1 MIKLRQVKIKLKRL
15 MSLSLMLVAL
25 VCFSV
30 QAQDR
35 SIRGKVTSTT
45 GEELP
50 GVSVLVKGTSNGT
63 VTDISGDYSLS
74 VGADAQTV
82 VFSFIG
88 MKTQEVAIGS
98 RSVVDV
104 SLEEDIASLQEVI
117 VTGYS
122 SESKKTITGSI
133 DALDTEKAFS
143 IPSTSAA
150 EGFQGRLSGVTVVSN
165 GSPGAAPIVRI
176 RGIATTG
183 NNDPL
188 YIIDGYQT
196 NDPDFLTDLNT
207 SDIESVTVL
216 KDAAVSSV
224 YGARATNGVIVIK
237 TRKGNYDISGKPQVT
252 LDISY
257 GVQTPVTAPDMLNSE
272 QLGEVF
278 WESMRNDGLSVGD
291 EAWGHPQFGSG
302 DTPSMSD
309 YYRGDPSLP
318 YDAGSNRLTATSG
331 GTDWFDQIFEDATYQ
346 NYYISVNGGTEASKY
361 MMSMGYMDRE
371 GILTGTGYDRYTGR
385 ANTEFSIKERIRIGQ
400 NLSFAYS
407 RQILFPGQ
415 NGDDSPLGLAYRAS
429 PLMPAYDDGGN
440 FAGTYQSA
448 AGLGNAQNP
457 LAVMTRAKNN
467 NNSNMR
473 IYGDAY
479 AEVDIIDGLT
489 ARSNIGVNY
498 RSGVGDVFNSLN
510 PEHSEAITTNS
521 LITGRYISSGYVFT
535 NTLRYEKSVGNH
547 NIGFLGGIEAIED
560 HFEFT
565 SVAQQ
570 DFLLNDVPDNHL
582 LGFGVGATSIQQS
595 QSNTTTLFSYFGQLK
610 YNYAGKYILTAT
622 LRRDKTSRFQDGNN
636 TGVFPAVSAGWVLS
650 EEAFIPEF
658 FSNLK
663 VRGSYGEMGNQS
675 IPNATPTVNVN
686 QANDQLA
693 FYNFGGVYTPGAVL
707 STPGNANL
715 TWERSVQQNLG
726 LDVGLLNDKLE
737 LTFDYFNLTSKD
749 NIISTSLP
757 STAPVASN
765 GNPYINNGEINNKGF
780 DISLNYGNQGTNSDF
795 TYNIGLKFSKYKN
808 EIIKTNDIGTSIVGG
823 NLRGITFTN
832 SAVGGPVSSFYGR
845 KVIGIFKDE
854 AEVLAAPDQ
863 GFATPADGVGRF
875 RYADIDNSGTIT
887 DDDRTSLGSPNP
899 DFTYGINID
908 LGYKGFDLAMF
919 FTGSQGNEIYNYTR
933 IFTDFASFY
942 DGNRSTR
949 VLDAFSASNPNG
961 SVPALSRNVTNS
973 ETQANSYFV
982 EDGSYFR
989 MKNIQIGYTLPE
1001 SVVSRVAMSR
1011 ARIYVQASNLF
1022 TITEY
1027 SGLDPEIG
1035 RFNNSDIDTGIDFG
1049 SYPTSQTYLIGLSVD
1064 F

>member
-1 MIKLRQVKIKLKRL
+1 MKKILISYICSAKLSNMAVVLLILL
-15 MSLSLMLVAL
+15 GLNNYT
-25 VCFSV
+25 V

-35 SIRGKVTSTT
+35 SISGKIVSTT
-45 GEELP
+45 GDELP
-50 GVSVLVKGTSNGT
+50 GVSILVKGTTNGT
-63 VTDISGDYSLS
+63 VSNVSGQYTLS
-74 VGADAQTV
+74 VGNNAETL

-88 MKTQEVAIGS
+88 MKTQELAIGS
-98 RSVVDV
+98 RSVIDV
-104 SLEEDIASLQEVI
+104 TMEEDVASLQEVI

-176 RGIATTG
+176 RGVATTG

-237 TRKGNYDISGKPQVT
+237 TRKGGYDVSGKPKVT

-278 WESMRNDGLSVGD
+278 WESAINDGVAPS
-291 EAWGHPQFGSG
+291 HPQFGVGAEPNISG
-302 DTPSMSD
+302 
-309 YYRGDPSLP
+309 YYRGDRDLP
-318 YDAGSNRLTATSG
+318 YDAETNRLTKTSA
-331 GTDWFDQIFEDATYQ
+331 GTDWFGEIFEDATYQ
-346 NYYISVNGGTEASKY
+346 NYYVSVNGGSEASKY
-361 MMSMGYMDRE
+361 MMSMGYLDRE

-385 ANTEFSIKERIRIGQ
+385 ANTEFSIKERLRIGQ

-407 RQILFPGQ
+407 RQTLFPGQ

-429 PLMPAYDDGGN
+429 PLMPAYDEGGN

-457 LAVMTRAKNN
+457 LAVMTRAKDNL
-467 NNSNMR
+467 NSNMR

-498 RSGVGDVFNSLN
+498 RSGTGDVFNSLN
-510 PEHSEAITTNS
+510 PEHSEAITTNN
-521 LITGRYISSGYVFT
+521 LTTARYISSGYVWT
-535 NTLRYEKSVGNH
+535 NTLRYEKTVGKH
-547 NIGFLGGIEAIED
+547 NVGVIAGIEAISD

-565 SVAQQ
+565 AVSQQ
-570 DFLLNDVPDNHL
+570 DFLLNDVVDNRL
-582 LGFGVGATSIQQS
+582 LGYGVGATSIGS
-595 QSNTTTLFSYFGQLK
+595 STNTTSTLFSYFGQLK

-622 LRRDKTSRFQDGNN
+622 VRRDKTSRFEDGNN

-650 EEAFIPEF
+650 EEAFIPDL

-663 VRGSYGEMGNQS
+663 LRGSYGEMGNQS
-675 IPNATPTVNVN
+675 IPNATPTINVN
-686 QANDQLA
+686 QANNQLA
-693 FYNFGGVYTPGAVL
+693 FYNFGGNYTPGAVL
-707 STPGNANL
+707 STPGNPNL
-715 TWERSVQQNLG
+715 TWETSVQKNIG
-726 LDVGLLNDKLE
+726 VDIGLLNDKLE
-737 LTFDYFNLTSKD
+737 ITFDYFDLTSKD

-765 GNPYINNGEINNKGF
+765 GNPYINNGEINNRGF
-780 DISLNYGNQGTNSDF
+780 DLSLNYGNTGTTSDF

-808 EIIKTNDIGTSIVGG
+808 EIIKTDELGTSIVGG

-845 KVIGIFKDE
+845 KVIGIFRSE
-854 AEVLAAPDQ
+854 TEVSAAPDQ
-863 GFATPADGVGRF
+863 GFDTPAEGVGRF
-875 RYADIDNSGTIT
+875 QYADIDNNGII
-887 DDDRTSLGSPNP
+887 DDNDRTNIGSPNP

-908 LGYKGFDLAMF
+908 VAYKGFDLALF

-933 IFTDFASFY
+933 IFTDFPSFY

-949 VLDAFSASNPNG
+949 VLDAFNETTNPNG
-961 SVPALSRNVTNS
+961 NVPALSKNVTNN

-989 MKNIQIGYTLPE
+989 MKNIQLGYTLP
-1001 SVVSRVAMSR
+1001 STISSKAGMSR
-1011 ARIYVQASNLF
+1011 ARVYVQASNLF
-1022 TITEY
+1022 TITDY